1 MITDKSYV
9 VRRSKGRKVFVNCKN
24 DLNDFKVIKDF
35 KDPKNF
41 KVSNSALSPPHPVP
55 QQKRRHPFRGV
66 VYLKSLING
75 AFARLAKYSDAE
87 HKKADTEVSAFYLKN
102 RFGVRNFKAREDF

>member
-1 MITDKSYV
+1 MYINKIGGKFHFTADE
-9 VRRSKGRKVFVNCKN
+9 GQ
-24 DLNDFKVIKDF
+24 
-35 KDPKNF
+35 
-41 KVSNSALSPPHPVP
+41 P
-55 QQKRRHPFRGV
+55 QRGV

>member
-1 MITDKSYV
+1 MTLMSLKSLRSQTPHSH
-9 VRRSKGRKVFVNCKN
+9 RRTPSHNK
-24 DLNDFKVIKDF
+24 KD
-35 KDPKNF
+35 DTL
-41 KVSNSALSPPHPVP
+41 VW
-55 QQKRRHPFRGV
+55 GV

>member
-1 MITDKSYV
+1 MD
-9 VRRSKGRKVFVNCKN
+9 
-24 DLNDFKVIKDF
+24 
-35 KDPKNF
+35 
-41 KVSNSALSPPHPVP
+41 A
-55 QQKRRHPFRGV
+55 

-75 AFARLAKYSDAE
+75 AFARLAKYFDAK